1 MAGGVRA
8 SAEAGE
14 GWVLDVLGVP
24 YGGPFGGRDAEGEYF
39 TPESD
44 LWLERIPRRP
54 VVYYHGLDE
63 ESSSPQ
69 VIGEELGW
77 ERRADG
83 VWFRV
88 LLDRGSALARRIW
101 DAAQKGFARAS
112 SGAIGHLVRTA
123 PDGRILVWPIGELS
137 LLDTR
142 EHLPANPYA
151 VAVPYTIPA
160 AHAKALFDA
169 AGLGV
174 EDALSP
180 HPAPTRLRRLGAP
193 VSHKGRRDSSR
204 EMVSPLPR
212 CVDAGDACI
221 PHRAPPVGE
230 GKDEPLQRFARGEGL
245 PRLQTINPTTSSP
258 QQKETNA
265 LDEQTIRSIIRQE
278 LGSALADLADD
289 PGPHPMFMTQGGR
302 RSAPAVISRRG
313 EALLTENGTP
323 FVDAVKAL
331 RQGRFDVV
339 RFQLAGKALAEGDD
353 ATGGYLVPT
362 EHSSRL
368 VQMLSAR
375 TAVRAA
381 GATIVPMTSDSLQ
394 IPAQTGGATA
404 YWVAE
409 NAQISASQQT
419 WGQVDLRA
427 KKLAAL
433 TKLSA
438 ELFEDSDPQVEALV
452 MSDLA
457 RVLAL
462 EEDVKYLR
470 GDGANNTPT
479 GLEHINGVNVD
490 TATLG
495 ADGDTP
501 TFDHLA
507 DMLYR
512 LDADNVPVE
521 GRAWIAHPRT
531 LNTLRQVKDQ
541 DGAYLWADPA
551 MPGDPPTLW
560 GHPVYT
566 TTAIPIDET
575 QGGSTDCSTLYL
587 GCWPEFV
594 VGQRKALELRAS
606 DEAGNAF
613 EYDQVFIRAIMRV
626 DANVRH
632 AGSFEVLKGV
642 RA

>member
-1 MAGGVRA
+1 MAGSVRVD
-8 SAEAGE
+8 AEAGE
-14 GWVLDVLGVP
+14 DWVLDVLGVP
-24 YGGPFGGRDAEGEYF
+24 YGGPFGGKDAEGEYF

-54 VVYYHGLDE
+54 VVYYHGLE
-63 ESSSPQ
+63 EEDSPPQ
-69 VIGEELGW
+69 IIGEELGW
-77 ERRADG
+77 ERREDG

-101 DAAQKGFARAS
+101 EAAQKGFARAS

-137 LLDTR
+137 LLDAR

-151 VAVPYTIPA
+151 VAIPYTIPA
-160 AHAKALFDA
+160 AYAKALFDA

-174 EDALSP
+174 EFEGETPTQPTGGRLSLP
-180 HPAPTRLRRLGAP
+180 LARGRWA
-193 VSHKGRRDSSR
+193 SRRD
-204 EMVSPLPR
+204 
-212 CVDAGDACI
+212 
-221 PHRAPPVGE
+221 
-230 GKDEPLQRFARGEGL
+230 ARKGL
-245 PRLQTINPTTSSP
+245 DGGQPASETHSDHPTTSP

-265 LDEQTIRSIIRQE
+265 LDEQTIRNIIRQE

-289 PGPHPMFMTQGGR
+289 PGPRPMFMTRGGSR
-302 RSAPAVISRRG
+302 GVPAVIGQRG
-313 EALLTENGTP
+313 EPLLTANGTP
-323 FVDAVKAL
+323 FVDAIKAL

-353 ATGGYLVPT
+353 AAGGYLVPT

-381 GATIVPMTSDSLQ
+381 GATVVPMTSDSLQ

-409 NAQISASQQT
+409 NTQINASQQT
-419 WGQVDLRA
+419 WGQIDLRA

-457 RVLAL
+457 RALAL

-479 GLEHINGVNVD
+479 GLEHITGVNVD
-490 TATLG
+490 TTTLG
-495 ADGDTP
+495 ADGGTP

-521 GRAWIAHPRT
+521 GRAWVAHPRT

-560 GHPVYT
+560 GYPVYT
-566 TTAIPIDET
+566 TTAIPINET

-632 AGSFEVLKGV
+632 AGAFEVLKGV
-642 RA
+642 RP